1 MKNVYAQIVKF
12 NSRKDGSEHE
22 AVQFVVHTPYGD
34 YKSSFNFPSS
44 LEFDIIRNTIEAENI
59 RNRNALK
66 DLGFQ
71 DEELR
76 EYEETDNNL

>member
-34 YKSSFNFPSS
+34 YKSSYNFPSS
-44 LEFDIIRNTIEAENI
+44 LEFDIIRNTIAEQSAIDKAN
-59 RNRNALK
+59 LK
-66 DLGFQ
+66 QLGY
-71 DEELR
+71 DEE
-76 EYEETDNNL
+76 EDYNM